1 MLRTLLEYLSK
12 NVEIN
17 AIRTLKLTN
26 YALTQD
32 KLALSKVIKEMLKVC
47 VTVWR
52 DTNSTAYTVH
62 HNIQTEIVISSKCF
76 NIQIFQ

>member
-1 MLRTLLEYLSK
+1 MLLTLLEYLSK

-47 VTVWR
+47 E
-52 DTNSTAYTVH
+52 
-62 HNIQTEIVISSKCF
+62 QFGEILILLH
-76 NIQIFQ
+76 ILYITIFKQKS